1 VVDHAAVNQKQR
13 ALPVKARASFQYKT
27 VQTMTTEQISTTFA
41 TLANCLEEAYA
52 ITCESQ
58 AQACQHVAFD
68 SFISEDGRDGFQLLI
83 SDGCDGYEMLHQF
96 TDSGNPILLF
106 DEGRQALAIDDEGET
121 VTLMIL
127 EKANFA

>member
-1 VVDHAAVNQKQR
+1 
-13 ALPVKARASFQYKT
+13 
-27 VQTMTTEQISTTFA
+27 MTTEQISTTFA
-41 TLANCLEEAYA
+41 TLANRLEEAYA
-52 ITCESQ
+52 ITCESKAGYRQ
-58 AQACQHVAFD
+58 LVAID
-68 SFISEDGRDGFQLLI
+68 AAISEDGRDRFQLLI